1 MKILLF
7 IRRVFFIILG
17 LAIIAFIGFK
27 AKGLLEE
34 RKTEI
39 TQEPLP
45 KQDKVTVT
53 VVNAKQGTIKELQP
67 YLAQVQ
73 SDKSI
78 KLSTKMAG
86 YIQKI
91 HVEESQ
97 KVQKGQLL
105 ATIDAE
111 DLRSNVALL
120 KTNLAQQYNDLAL
133 AKQIYNR
140 NKKLYNIGGLA
151 KEQLDTSRVMMQGK
165 TTAISSTKQK
175 IKQLEHQKT
184 YLQIKAPFTGEIDA
198 LLQYEGDL
206 ASAGRAILSM
216 SNGTKKLIFS
226 YVAGKSSIKKGQ
238 KVYVDFQQIGTVKQ
252 IRTLAKQGLI
262 QAEVALT
269 KTLNLPLGT
278 SINIEVL
285 THEQTG
291 CIVPSG
297 TILHKK
303 EGTFVMQ
310 YKGGKFVP
318 MGIESLMS
326 EGERVLISP
335 CPALPIALE
344 SEVKLAV
351 LPVYGEVL
359 IIEE

>member
-1 MKILLF
+1 MKKILL
-7 IRRVFFIILG
+7 IVLG
-17 LAIIAFIGFK
+17 LLVIALIAFN
-27 AKGLLEE
+27 AKSLLEQ

-39 TQEPLP
+39 VQEPLP
-45 KQDKVTVT
+45 QQDKMTVTVT
-53 VVNAKQGTIKELQP
+53 KAKQGTLREVQP
-67 YLAQVQ
+67 YLAEVQ

-111 DLRSNVALL
+111 DLHSNIALL
-120 KTNLAQQYNDLAL
+120 KTSLTQQHNDLAL

-140 NKKLYNIGGLA
+140 NQKLYHVGGLA
-151 KEQLDTSRVMMQGK
+151 KEQLDTSRIIMQGK

-175 IKQLEHQKT
+175 IKQLEHQKN

-198 LLQYEGDL
+198 IIQYEGDL
-206 ASAGRAILSM
+206 ASAGRPILSM

-226 YVAGKSSIKKGQ
+226 YVAGKSSIQKGQ
-238 KVYVDFQQIGTVKQ
+238 KVYANTEQIGKVKQ
-252 IRTLAKQGLI
+252 IRTLAKKGLI
-262 QAEVALT
+262 QAEVELS
-269 KTLNLPLGT
+269 KNLNLPLGS
-278 SINIEVL
+278 SITIEVL
-285 THEQTG
+285 TQKKHG

-303 EGTFVMQ
+303 EGDFLMQ
-310 YKGGKFVP
+310 YQNSKFVA
-318 MGIESLMS
+318 MAVESLMS
-326 EGERVLISP
+326 EKENVLINP
-335 CPALPIALE
+335 CPTLPIAFEHETQLT
-344 SEVKLAV
+344 L
-351 LPVYGEVL
+351 LPIYNDV
-359 IIEE
+359 IINKD

>member
-1 MKILLF
+1 MKKILL
-7 IRRVFFIILG
+7 IILG
-17 LAIIAFIGFK
+17 LLIIAFIGFK
-27 AKGLLEE
+27 AKNLLDL

-39 TQEPLP
+39 TEEPLP
-45 KQDKVTVT
+45 KQDKMTVS
-53 VVNAKQGTIKELQP
+53 VVKAKQGTLKEMQP
-67 YLAQVQ
+67 YLAQVA

-111 DLRSNVALL
+111 DLRSNIALL
-120 KTNLAQQYNDLAL
+120 KTTLAQQYNDQAL

-140 NKKLYNIGGLA
+140 NQKLYNVGGLA

-165 TTAISSTKQK
+165 STAISSSKQK

-184 YLQIKAPFTGEIDA
+184 YLQIKAPFSGEIDA
-198 LLQYEGDL
+198 IMQYEGDL
-206 ASAGRAILSM
+206 ASAGRPILSM

-226 YVAGKSSIKKGQ
+226 YVAGKGDIQKGQ
-238 KVYVDFQQIGTVKQ
+238 KVYIDAQEIGNIKQ
-252 IRTLAKQGLI
+252 IRTLAKQGLV
-262 QAEVALT
+262 QAEVALS
-269 KTLNLPLGT
+269 KSLNLPLG
-278 SINIEVL
+278 SSLNIAIL
-285 THEQTG
+285 IQEQNG

-303 EGTFVMQ
+303 EGNFVMQ
-310 YKGGKFVP
+310 YSDGKFVP
-318 MGIESLMS
+318 MAIKSLMS
-326 EGERVLISP
+326 EGEDVLVSP
-335 CPALPIALE
+335 CPASFIALE
-344 SEVKLAV
+344 HEVKLAQ
-351 LPVYGEVL
+351 LPIYGEVEIL
-359 IIEE
+359 K